1 MNQILLYSA
10 IGILI
15 LGIIYSISR
24 YMKYLHKQDVFN
36 LRLSKRIYK
45 NKMHMT
51 GHSNKEIHK
60 NIKKLEEKVKHEQDE
75 DNENKSKVGKKL
87 AIIQWLFG

>member
-15 LGIIYSISR
+15 LGVIYGISR
-24 YMKYLHKQDVFN
+24 YMKYLHKQDIFS

-45 NKMHMT
+45 NKMHMS
-51 GHSNKEIHK
+51 GHSSKEIHK
-60 NIKKLEEKVKHEQDE
+60 NIKKVEEKVKHEQNEDDE
-75 DNENKSKVGKKL
+75 KKSKFGKKL